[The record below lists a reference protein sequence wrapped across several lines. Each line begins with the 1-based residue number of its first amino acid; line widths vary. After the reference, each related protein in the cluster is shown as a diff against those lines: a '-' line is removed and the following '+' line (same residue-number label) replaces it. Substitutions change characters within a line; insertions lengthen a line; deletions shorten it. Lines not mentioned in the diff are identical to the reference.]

1 MSTPLLQRLCL
12 PRPDFAESQLYVRS
26 STGVITDDGL
36 SLQAG
41 ERASFDTYFGM
52 FSAGRWR
59 RLTVVR
65 DVTVQVLAHGRV
77 RTELIA
83 CAGGT
88 ETVVASTDTGEQ
100 LSCSIAPPSIESL
113 YVAVTALEDC
123 VVLGGV
129 WRSAQSAQRE
139 VNLGVSITT
148 YNRQE
153 YITRTLNTLVELEKS
168 VPELTGHLRVVV
180 ADNARNFE
188 IALPAGA
195 PVSIYPNPNLGGA
208 GGFAR
213 GLITFRE
220 EGWSTHVLFMD
231 DDIIL
236 DGEAIVRAMAFTAMA
251 TSSDVCIH
259 GAMVSE
265 GTPYL
270 QFEAGAT
277 YDFRQVYP
285 LTAIDRNVDLREKT
299 YVMQDKP
306 EHKYAY
312 SAWWFTMFP
321 MHLGTENPL
330 PVFVRGDDVGYG
342 LMHTGKHTV
351 TLNGVCVWH
360 ADFALKNSP
369 TSLYYE
375 VRNFA
380 LLDTLVFDNHKWWFL
395 LWRYF
400 GLSFRN
406 LYSQR
411 YASAE
416 YMILGIEDYLAGP
429 DEWMKIDHEKKHD
442 FIRQIKEEKAG
453 TLSAELDALKYVDP
467 KPKPVRLIGFVLA
480 LLTSG
485 GQWLPQRFKS
495 KKIGVAKIDARA
507 VGLAVRHD
515 TILYRHPAMPE
526 GFLCTRDRER
536 FRDLQKRAFR
546 SAWRLMRDYKKLKKA
561 YRKAYPTMVSDESWK
576 QRFRN

>member
-1 MSTPLLQRLCL
+1 VTAPLLQHVCL
-12 PRPDFAESQLYVRS
+12 PRPDFAEPELYVRTA
-26 STGVITDDGL
+26 TGVITEDGL
-36 SLQAG
+36 ALPSG
-41 ERASFDTYFGM
+41 ERATFDTYFGV

-65 DVTVQVLAHGRV
+65 DVTVQVFSTGRI
-77 RTELIA
+77 RTELIV
-83 CAGGT
+83 CKGGR
-88 ETVVASTDTGEQ
+88 EEVVASTESSEA
-100 LSCSIAPPSIESL
+100 LSYSISSSDIESM
-113 YVAVTALEDC
+113 YVAVTALENA
-123 VVLGGV
+123 VVHGGA
-129 WRSAQSAQRE
+129 WRSVQPAQRA
-139 VNLGVSITT
+139 VRLGVSITT

-153 YITRTLNTLVELEKS
+153 YITRTLNTLVALEKS
-168 VPELTGHLRVVV
+168 VPEITGNLHVVV
-180 ADNARNFE
+180 ADNARNFDIE
-188 IALPAGA
+188 LPAGA
-195 PVSIYPNPNLGGA
+195 PVAIYPNPNLGGA

-213 GLITFRE
+213 GLIAFRE

-236 DGEAIVRAMAFTAMA
+236 DGEAIVRAMSFVAMA
-251 TSSDVCIH
+251 LSEDVCIH

-277 YDFRQVYP
+277 YDYRQVYP
-285 LTAIDRNVDLREKT
+285 LTAVDRNIDLRDKSFVIE
-299 YVMQDKP
+299 DKP
-306 EHKYAY
+306 EFAYAY

-342 LMHTGKHTV
+342 LMHTGKYTV
-351 TLNGVCVWH
+351 MLNGICVWH

-380 LLDTLVFDNHKWWFL
+380 LLDTLVFDKHKWWFL

-416 YMILGIEDYLAGP
+416 YMILGIEHYLAGP
-429 DEWMKIDHEKKHD
+429 DEWMKIDHEKNHEL
-442 FIRQIKEEKAG
+442 IRQIKEEKAG
-453 TLSAELDALKYVDP
+453 PLSPELDALGYVEP
-467 KPKPVRLIGFVLA
+467 KPKPIRLVGFVLA

-485 GQWLPQRFKS
+485 GQWLPQPLKS

-515 TILYRHPAMPE
+515 TILYRHPDIPE
-526 GFLCTRDRER
+526 GFVCSRDRER

-546 SAWRLMRDYKKLKKA
+546 SAWRLMRDYSKLKKL
-561 YRKAYPTMVSDESWK
+561 YRHAYPEMVSDAAWK
-576 QRFRN
+576 QRFEG

>member
-1 MSTPLLQRLCL
+1 MSAPLLQRVCL
-12 PRPDFAESQLYVRS
+12 PRPGFAEPELYVRAARG
-26 STGVITDDGL
+26 TITTDGL
-36 SLQAG
+36 SLPAT
-41 ERASFDTYFGM
+41 ERATFDTYFGI

-59 RLTVVR
+59 RLTAVR
-65 DVTVQVLAHGRV
+65 DVSVQVLSHGKV

-83 CAGGT
+83 CRNGT
-88 ETVVASTDTGEQ
+88 EEVVGATETGEEITY
-100 LSCSIAPPSIESL
+100 SIVQNNVDSL
-113 YVAVTALEDC
+113 YVAVTALEDAL
-123 VVLGGV
+123 VLGGV
-129 WRSAQSAQRE
+129 WRTVQAPLRD
-139 VNLGVSITT
+139 VRLGVSITT

-168 VPELTGHLRVVV
+168 VPEVSGNLRVVV
-180 ADNARNFE
+180 ADNARNFD

-195 PVSIYPNPNLGGA
+195 PVDIYPNPNLGGA
-208 GGFAR
+208 GGFAK
-213 GLITFRE
+213 GLMTFRE

-236 DGEAIVRAMAFTAMA
+236 DGEAIVRAMALTAMA
-251 TSSDVCIH
+251 TSNDLCVH
-259 GAMVSE
+259 GAMISE
-265 GTPYL
+265 GSPYL

-285 LTAIDRNVDLREKT
+285 LTACDRNVDLR
-299 YVMQDKP
+299 DKSFVVKDAP
-306 EHKYAY
+306 EVQYAY

-321 MHLGTENPL
+321 MHLGTDNPL

-380 LLDTLVFDNHKWWFL
+380 LLDTLVFDKHKWWFL

-429 DEWMKIDHEKKHD
+429 EAWMKIDHEKKHEQ
-442 FIRQIKEEKAG
+442 IRQIKEEKAG
-453 TLSAELDALKYVDP
+453 TLSPELDALKYVDP
-467 KPKPVRLIGFVLA
+467 KPKPVRLVGFVLA

-485 GQWLPQRFKS
+485 GQWLPQRLKS
-495 KKIGVAKIDARA
+495 KKVGVAKIDARA

-515 TILYRHPAMPE
+515 TILYRHPELPE
-526 GFLCTRDRER
+526 GFVCTRDRER
-536 FRDLQKRAFR
+536 FRNLQRRAFR

-561 YRKAYPTMVSDESWK
+561 YRAAYPDMVSDQAWIA
-576 QRFRN
+576 RFKG

>member
-1 MSTPLLQRLCL
+1 VSTPLLQRVCL
-12 PRPDFAESQLYVRS
+12 PSPDFAEPELYVRS
-26 STGVITDDGL
+26 ATGTITEDGL
-36 SLQAG
+36 VLRSG

-59 RLTVVR
+59 RLTAVQ
-65 DVTVQVLAHGRV
+65 DITAQVLSHGRV

-83 CAGGT
+83 CTAGK
-88 ETVVASTDTGEQ
+88 EEVVASTDTGEA
-100 LSCSIAPPSIESL
+100 LSFSIKSSNADSL
-113 YVAVTALEDC
+113 YVSVTALEDAI
-123 VVLGGV
+123 VLGGV
-129 WRSAQSAQRE
+129 WRTLQQPNRD
-139 VNLGVSITT
+139 VRLGVSITT

-168 VPELTGHLRVVV
+168 VPEITGNLRVVV
-180 ADNARNFE
+180 ADNARNFD

-220 EGWSTHVLFMD
+220 ESWSTHVLFMD

-236 DGEAIVRAMAFTAMA
+236 DGEAIVRAMALSAMA
-251 TSSDVCIH
+251 NSDDLCVH

-277 YDFRQVYP
+277 YDYRQVYP
-285 LTAIDRNVDLREKT
+285 LTAIDRNIDLRDKSF
-299 YVMQDKP
+299 VMQDKP
-306 EHKYAY
+306 EFAYAY

-321 MHLGTENPL
+321 MHLGSENPL

-351 TLNGVCVWH
+351 MLNGVCVWH

-380 LLDTLVFDNHKWWFL
+380 LLDTLVFDKHKWWFL

-416 YMILGIEDYLAGP
+416 YMILGIEHYLAGP
-429 DEWMKIDHEKKHD
+429 DEWMKIDHEKNHD
-442 FIRQIKEEKAG
+442 LIRQIKEEKAG
-453 TLSAELDALKYVDP
+453 TLTPELDSLGYLEP
-467 KPKPVRLIGFVLA
+467 KPKPVRLVGFVLA

-485 GQWLPQRFKS
+485 GQWLPQLFKS

-515 TILYRHPAMPE
+515 TILYRHPELPE
-526 GFLCTRDRER
+526 GFVCTRDRER
-536 FRDLQKRAFR
+536 FRDLQKRAFA

-561 YRKAYPTMVSDESWK
+561 YRNAYPTMVSDAAWK
-576 QRFRN
+576 KRFEG

>member
-1 MSTPLLQRLCL
+1 MNAPLLQRVCI
-12 PRPDFAESQLYVRS
+12 PRPDFAEPELYVRS
-26 STGVITDDGL
+26 ARGTITNEGL
-36 SLQAG
+36 ALPAH
-41 ERASFDTYFGM
+41 ERATFDTYFGT

-65 DVTVQVLAHGRV
+65 DVSVQIVAHGRV
-77 RTELIA
+77 RTELVLLRNGA
-83 CAGGT
+83 E
-88 ETVVASTDTGEQ
+88 ETVASTDSGEA
-100 LSCSIAPPSIESL
+100 LSCSIASNDIDSL
-113 YVAVTALEDC
+113 YVTVTALEDA

-129 WRSAQSAQRE
+129 WRTEQAAVRN

-153 YITRTLNTLVELEKS
+153 YITRTLNTLIELEKS
-168 VPELTGHLRVVV
+168 VPEVTGHLRVVV

-195 PVSIYPNPNLGGA
+195 PVEIYPNPNLGGA

-213 GLITFRE
+213 GLMTFRE
-220 EGWSTHVLFMD
+220 QGWSTHVLFMD

-236 DGEAIVRAMAFTAMA
+236 DGEAIVRAMALTAMA
-251 TSSDVCIH
+251 LSDDLCVH
-259 GAMVSE
+259 GAMISE
-265 GTPYL
+265 GSPYL

-285 LTAIDRNVDLREKT
+285 LTAVDRNIDLR
-299 YVMQDKP
+299 DKAFVVKDAP
-306 EHKYAY
+306 EFQYAY

-321 MHLGTENPL
+321 MHLGTKNPL

-342 LMHTGKHTV
+342 LMHTGKHTA

-380 LLDTLVFDNHKWWFL
+380 LLDTLVFDKHKWWFL

-429 DEWMKIDHEKKHD
+429 EAWMQIDHEMKHEQ
-442 FIRQIKEEKAG
+442 IRQIKEEKAG
-453 TLSAELDALKYVDP
+453 TLIPELDALKYVDP

-485 GQWLPQRFKS
+485 GQWLPQRLKS

-507 VGLAVRHD
+507 VGLSVRHD
-515 TILYRHPAMPE
+515 TILYRHPELPE
-526 GFLCTRDRER
+526 GFVCTRDRER
-536 FRDLQKRAFR
+536 FRNLQRRAFR

-561 YRKAYPTMVSDESWK
+561 YRSAYSDMVSNDAWTK
-576 QRFRN
+576 RFNA